1 MLGFYC
7 CAGLETCHGYSSS
20 QVIIVSGACHPVTG
34 ARAMIDTGT
43 RATGAT
49 YTCATGAM
57 GTPAMGV
64 SDMGNG
70 YLVKVVLCG
79 LDQGIARRLAKGVK
93 VVSFVSANFKRE
105 KKRKTHH
112 AHAES

>member
-1 MLGFYC
+1 
-7 CAGLETCHGYSSS
+7 
-20 QVIIVSGACHPVTG
+20 
-34 ARAMIDTGT
+34 
-43 RATGAT
+43 
-49 YTCATGAM
+49 M

-93 VVSFVSANFKRE
+93 VVSFVSANL
-105 KKRKTHH
+105 KRKKKKNTMPMLRVELTTLHPSGH
-112 AHAES
+112 CSNH